1 MKYKLVD
8 VSYVEEEY
16 WFDTNTIEGYLTSTL
31 FDDLIFVDELGVEH
45 SALNGYISYSDAFE
59 IWDIENYVEFASVI
73 QGKDYPEV
81 DEKGKSME
89 DIVDLMYRDYQNHVY
104 EEGEE

>member
-8 VSYVEEEY
+8 VSYNEEEY
-16 WFDTNTIEGYLTSTL
+16 WFDTNTIEGYLTSAL

-45 SALNGYISYSDAFE
+45 TALNGYISYSDYFE
-59 IWDIENYVEFASVI
+59 IWDIDNYVKFASVI
-73 QGKDYPEV
+73 QGKDYPKV
-81 DEKGKSME
+81 DEEGKSME
-89 DIVDLMYRDYQNHVY
+89 DIVDLMDRDYQNHVY

>member
-31 FDDLIFVDELGVEH
+31 FDNLIFVDELGVEH
-45 SALNGYISYSDAFE
+45 TALNGYISYSDYFE
-59 IWDIENYVEFASVI
+59 IWDIDNYVEFASVI

-81 DEKGKSME
+81 DEEGKSME
-89 DIVDLMYRDYQNHVY
+89 DIVDLMYRDYLNYVY